1 MEIYRLGK
9 IYGPSEKIRPLAEN
23 IRSFA
28 KLKPFRV
35 CRVGTAGQYTAWVG
49 VTERITKEIIISIA
63 CFFSKLESN
72 GLIMPMYWPVVA
84 LACLT
89 TI

>member
-9 IYGPSEKIRPLAEN
+9 MYGPSEK

-35 CRVGTAGQYTAWVG
+35 CRVGTAGQYTAWAG
-49 VTERITKEIIISIA
+49 VTARITKVIIISMA
-63 CFFSKLESN
+63 CHFSKLESN

-84 LACLT
+84 LVCPR